1 MNLQGKHS
9 DAGAFRASA
18 WARPSATSHI
28 SVTPSAQARAPE
40 FLVRPIRKDWTWWGS
55 LKTLCTPLRLHPPKT
70 DVTLF
75 RDAPVARF
83 RFAGGAVSASV
94 LLHLVAFIA
103 LSYVPWLIPPRA
115 APVETVS
122 NDPETLEYRI
132 IKLNLVKRQMPVTP
146 AGPGGHPGVGA
157 ITEPRPATANTL
169 HSSITAI
176 SRPVHPDNH
185 RQTIYQALAPPDLK
199 IAQDVPLPNMLMGKP
214 FVVPLP
220 QILFHPEEVKP
231 MANKRRAAVKP
242 AAPDTLAHPPTAVVS
257 VADLTVVQAHL
268 PVPPPAPATA
278 EVQAT
283 GNDPPASAPT
293 AVATGETGGILV
305 IGADPSAASSLV
317 RLPLGNRWGEFA
329 TSPAGGLGSSMGTSG
344 AAADAGHGSSAS
356 SGAGGDSSTG
366 VGHGTTGGGGGS
378 TGSPGVVS
386 ASGTPGAGSDSGS
399 LEPALAAAMVYP
411 VPTIPVPRHN
421 ALVVSAG
428 PVGGGGLNAYGLLHC
443 GRIYTVFLQM
453 PGKSWALQYCGSRN
467 NAPEPRPQRQRNVV
481 VLEQALTPPEADS
494 RFDFR
499 RLPVPIEKRH
509 KMILLKG
516 TINEEGVVTN
526 LGIYQGVLPRMDE
539 AARLAFSRWKFRPA
553 LRGDKPVAV
562 DILIGIPSE
571 MPSTTSHN

>member
-1 MNLQGKHS
+1 MTFQGKHS
-9 DAGAFRASA
+9 DAGVFRASA
-18 WARPSATSHI
+18 WARPSAASHI
-28 SVTPSAQARAPE
+28 AVTPPPGARAPE
-40 FLVRPIRKDWTWWGS
+40 FLVRPIRKDWSWWGS
-55 LKTLCTPLRLHPPKT
+55 LKTLCTPLRLRPPKT
-70 DVTLF
+70 AVTLF
-75 RDAPVARF
+75 RDAPVAKF
-83 RFAGGAVSASV
+83 RFTGRALGASV
-94 LLHLVAFIA
+94 LLHLAAFAA
-103 LSYVPWLIPPRA
+103 LSYVPWLIPHRA
-115 APVETVS
+115 APVEIAS
-122 NDPETLEYRI
+122 SDPENLEYRI
-132 IKLNLVKRQMPVTP
+132 IKLNLAQRHAPITP
-146 AGPGGHPGVGA
+146 AGPGGSPGVGA
-157 ITEPRPATANTL
+157 ITELRPATASAL

-176 SRPVHPDNH
+176 SRPVHPDNR
-185 RQTIYQALAPPDLK
+185 RQTIYQSLAPPDLK
-199 IAQDVPLPNMLMGKP
+199 IAQDVPLPNMLVGKP
-214 FVVPLP
+214 FVVPRP
-220 QILFHPEEVKP
+220 QIHFHTEEVKP
-231 MANKRRAAVKP
+231 VANKRRVSAKP

-268 PVPPPAPATA
+268 PVPPSAPATTEA
-278 EVQAT
+278 QAT
-283 GNDPPASAPT
+283 GNDPPASAPSS
-293 AVATGETGGILV
+293 VATGETGGILV
-305 IGADPSAASSLV
+305 VGADPSASSSLV

-329 TSPAGGLGSSMGTSG
+329 TSPSGGLGSSMGSGG
-344 AAADAGHGSSAS
+344 AAAGAGHGSTAS

-366 VGHGTTGGGGGS
+366 VGRGTTGGGGGS
-378 TGSPGVVS
+378 AGSSGVVS
-386 ASGTPGAGSDSGS
+386 ISGAPGAGSDSGS

-411 VPTIPVPRHN
+411 VPTVPVPRHN

-467 NAPEPRPQRQRNVV
+467 NAPEPKPQRQRNVV

-516 TINEEGVVTN
+516 TITEEGVVMN

-571 MPSTTSHN
+571 MPSAGSHN